1 VNVGEEFG
9 PYTIESVLG
18 QGGMGTVFLARHARL
33 ERRVALKVISPAFAD
48 DPGFRARFLR
58 ESQLAASLD
67 HPHVIP
73 LYDADEIDGVL
84 YLAMRYVDGPSL
96 GGLIRKNKPLPRADT
111 LRIAEQIGGALDAAH
126 AADLIHRDLKPANIL
141 LTQAER
147 HSYLCDFGL
156 AKRTSTRGVTH
167 AGSFMGTIDYC
178 SPEQIRGDALDG
190 RADVY
195 SFGCVLYH
203 CLAGEAPYA
212 RENDIA
218 VLQAH
223 LNDPPPELA
232 PDLDGVF
239 ARAMAKDR
247 DERYATAGALAA
259 DLRAAIAVGAPETV
273 AAPVPRPTVEQPTQ
287 VVRRPRRRR
296 AWIAAVVALLLLAVA
311 TAGVWAMRDSSSDST
326 SELRP
331 FVDSVEN
338 VLAQSAEGRR
348 EIASA
353 LTDSRACKVSNAGAA
368 RRIRSV
374 ADNRQSIL
382 QQLAGFSAPTQETDQ
397 LVTLLQRALQ
407 NSIEADRHY
416 RLGLLSSTRCPPPSN
431 PSFDRALDFDRR
443 ATTAK
448 EQFVAGFDPL
458 ATRLHRRAWTAEEF

>member
-48 DPGFRARFLR
+48 DEGFRARFLR

-73 LYDADEIDGVL
+73 IYDADEVDGVL

-96 GGLIRKNKPLPRADT
+96 GALIRKSKPLSRGDT

-141 LTQAER
+141 LAEAQT
-147 HSYLCDFGL
+147 HAYLCDFGL
-156 AKRTSTRGVTH
+156 AKRTSTLGVTQ
-167 AGSFMGTIDYC
+167 AGAFLGTIDYC
-178 SPEQIRGDALDG
+178 SPEQIRGDVLDG

-195 SFGCVLYH
+195 SLGCVLYH
-203 CLAGEAPYA
+203 CLAGEPPYA
-212 RENDIA
+212 RQNDIA

-232 PDLDGVF
+232 PDLDGVL

-247 DERYATAGALAA
+247 VERYATAGALASG
-259 DLRAAIAVGAPETV
+259 LRAAIADEAPATV
-273 AAPVPRPTVEQPTQ
+273 AAPLERPTVVQATEA
-287 VVRRPRRRR
+287 RARRRR
-296 AWIAAVVALLLLAVA
+296 WSWIAAAAVLVALAALAAV
-311 TAGVWAMRDSSSDST
+311 VWAMRGSGSSDSST
-326 SELRP
+326 DLR
-331 FVDSVEN
+331 FVQRIEN
-338 VLAQSAEGRR
+338 VLEQSAAGRS
-348 EIASA
+348 EIANAITQGGS
-353 LTDSRACKVSNAGAA
+353 CKIPNAEAA
-368 RRIRSV
+368 QRIGSV

-382 QQLAGFSAPTQETDQ
+382 QQVTSISGPTQETDRM
-397 LVTLLQRALQ
+397 VTLLQQGLQ
-407 NSIEADRHY
+407 QSFEADRHY
-416 RLGLLSSTRCPPPSN
+416 RDWFRSSATCPPARN
-431 PSFDRALDFDRR
+431 RSFTLAQKSDRG

-448 EQFVAGFDPL
+448 ELFVARFDPL
-458 ATRLHRRAWTAEEF
+458 AASVHERQWTAGGF